1 MPLITVSGPPADIER
16 KRKLAEGLTR
26 VAAEAYRIA
35 AEHMIVVIQENPPEN
50 VGLGGVLL
58 ADRRAGGR

>member
-1 MPLITVSGPPADIER
+1 MPLITVSGPPTDIER

-26 VAAEAYRIA
+26 VAAEAYGIA

-58 ADRRAGGR
+58 ADRRAGR

>member
-1 MPLITVSGPPADIER
+1 MPIITVSGPAADVER

-26 VAAEAYRIA
+26 VAAEAFGLPVEA
-35 AEHMIVVIQENPPEN
+35 FVVIIQENPPEN

-58 ADRRAGGR
+58 VDRRSKS